1 MAPAIPGDHD
11 MRINKGLLLVISPK
25 IATTWSVNKISRAAI
40 PQLKPKVIARKG
52 IRVLVFMILS
62 PWFYFDDG
70 YSLKFYAAFVA
81 YRKIGCEG
89 RLNKKRAVRTA
100 LRDQMRTF

>member
-40 PQLKPKVIARKG
+40 PQLKPKVIARNG

-62 PWFYFDDG
+62 PSWLFLISVTV
-70 YSLKFYAAFVA
+70 YSFMRLLSP
-81 YRKIGCEG
+81 IG
-89 RLNKKRAVRTA
+89 R
-100 LRDQMRTF
+100 